1 MATSAII
8 WKAAADADDTWP
20 ECASLKLNSLG
31 DVNLRDLSNE
41 LRVVVQSAIHKII
54 SWTVFK
60 DSFPSLATRGQWTQ
74 DALEEAVQEFM
85 DCSREPL
92 RAKYRAI
99 RERVNQDPNFVKI
112 LGRVVCCSSL
122 PASLLKSFISLMQ
135 ELVYSVAI
143 SSRRAYNSS
152 FNFMTSRTVAPTP

>member
-1 MATSAII
+1 MAALATIL
-8 WKAAADADDTWP
+8 KAVVDTEATWP

-41 LRVVVQSAIHKII
+41 LRVVVQSAIHKIT
-54 SWTVFK
+54 SWIIFK
-60 DSFPSLATRGQWTQ
+60 DSFPTLAVRGQWNQ

-85 DCSREPL
+85 DCSRDPL

-99 RERVNQDPNFVKI
+99 WERVNQDPNFVKI

-122 PASLLKSFISLMQ
+122 PVSVLKPFISQMQ
-135 ELVYSVAI
+135 ELVYSVAL
-143 SSRRAYNSS
+143 SSRRAYHSS
-152 FNFMTSRTVAPTP
+152 FNFTTSRMVAPTP